1 MKRKFAL
8 LKTMMLLGITIMSA
22 VPFSAFAQPDYVFRN
37 AVLLSGTNLQVG
49 AKYRFPNV
57 KPGIDGIIEIKDM
70 KNGIT
75 LQTLDGGSGFADA
88 FQPAVT
94 APAGANGY
102 VEFQLDLVVSG
113 TFSNVLV
120 PELPM
125 TAIDIDGAL
134 NPSGSVFEYD
144 QFEHSSQFRTMYELV
159 GSSLSVQHA
168 SGWTTVRNAT
178 GVDYPGIDTVQRDV
192 MFTAVH
198 NDVDKVLFRVG
209 ANNSTNAPVTRLRS
223 IYFQK
228 FNYASGLL
236 PVGSLLNFSGFVGQ
250 AGVQLNWQ
258 LAANCKPGM
267 ITLERSTDASK
278 FMAITDRVVYTSD
291 RDQKDGYYDRSAPAG
306 AVFYRLKLQSQSGQ
320 VEYTRIL
327 AIRAQGDAAGSMR
340 VYPSIVHGNTTI
352 SFQAAQRADAYV
364 SLVDMNGRSIKQHK
378 IAVGEGANA
387 VQLDGLDMLGAGVYV
402 VAVTVGQERMTQR
415 IVKQ

>member
-22 VPFSAFAQPDYVFRN
+22 APLSTFAQPDYVFRN

-88 FQPAVT
+88 FQPSIN
-94 APAGANGY
+94 APANRSGY

-113 TFSNVLV
+113 TFSTVKV

-125 TAIDIDGAL
+125 TAIDIDGAT
-134 NPSGSVFEYD
+134 NGSGSVFEFD
-144 QFEHSSQFRTMYELV
+144 QFEHSSQYRTMYDMV
-159 GSSLSVQHA
+159 GSSLNVQSA
-168 SGWTTVRNAT
+168 SGWSTVKNVA
-178 GVDYPGIDTVQRDV
+178 GVDYPSIDTVQKNV
-192 MFTAVH
+192 MFTAIYG
-198 NDVDKVLFRVG
+198 DVDKVLFRVG
-209 ANNSTNAPVTRLRS
+209 ADNRTNASVNRLRS
-223 IYFQK
+223 IYFKK
-228 FNYASGLL
+228 FNFASGLL
-236 PVGSLLNFSGFVGQ
+236 PVGSLLNFGGFVGQ

-258 LAANCKPGM
+258 LAANCKPGT
-267 ITLERSTDASK
+267 ITLERSTDATK
-278 FMAITDRVVYTSD
+278 FMAITDRAVYTSD
-291 RDQKDGYYDRSAPAG
+291 RDQKDGYFDRSAPAG
-306 AVFYRLKLQSQSGQ
+306 TVFYRLKLQSQSGQ

-340 VYPSIVHGNTTI
+340 VYPSIVDGNTTI
-352 SFQAAQRADAYV
+352 SFQAAERADAYV
-364 SLVDMNGRSIKQHK
+364 TLVDMNGRSIKQHK
-378 IAVGEGANA
+378 IAAGEGANA

-402 VAVTVGQERMTQR
+402 VAVTVGKERMTQR
-415 IVKQ
+415 IVKR